1 MNKIILLIFTI
12 VISFPL
18 WSSEPVK
25 PNWQKYEEKK
35 YHYSALNEFFKETYR
50 QEISKEDLAKLEELL
65 YYTGIEL
72 LEDYE
77 PSLLMRYP
85 TSSTRFI
92 LGRQAL
98 KHKKIKVALDY
109 FKKMHE
115 EHRFYPEAK
124 LLEAQAHA
132 LEGDIKGE
140 FESFEACWKSAEKD
154 EAAAPNEKIKRYFR
168 MVYEICLVNKAR
180 YHYKKQEF
188 TEALDAYNKVP
199 KVSYKWPYL
208 LLEKAWVY
216 YQMGDFNR
224 ALGLLV
230 TYKSPLLDTY
240 FFPEA
245 EYLAALAY
253 FRLCLYDDTLVIIDQ
268 YYQTYRPRFS
278 ALEGVLR
285 KNVNSQNYFYNLMFR
300 PGEELKNHEE
310 FVRQIITRLKKE
322 TRFSLDF
329 NAVFKLSQE
338 MHAIAKQEKGE
349 TREKLLT
356 HLAEVKSNMIA
367 KINYNAK
374 TDIFEFLQTVP
385 FFSSELFK
393 LNLEVISR
401 KKDLIYSNKKL
412 IANRSRGDY
421 SNVKRSRFEM
431 FWTFSGAFWADELGD
446 YSLGLKS
453 NCQTLRKE
461 AEKTETDEAETTD
474 ETQTKTEALP
484 AAAPSEIPDPPNLNK
499 KTEEKSQ

>member
-1 MNKIILLIFTI
+1 MREILFVFILLL
-12 VISFPL
+12 SLPL
-18 WSSEPVK
+18 WSQDAVPPEVSK
-25 PNWQKYEEKK
+25 PQWETLEAKK

-50 QEISKEDLAKLEELL
+50 QEISTDDLSKLEELL
-65 YYTGIEL
+65 YFTGIEI
-72 LEDYE
+72 LEDYD
-77 PSLLMRYP
+77 PSLLERYP

-98 KHKKIKVALDY
+98 KHKKAKFALGY
-109 FKKMHE
+109 FSKIHPD
-115 EHRFYPEAK
+115 HRFYPEAM
-124 LLEAQAHA
+124 LLQAQVHA
-132 LEGDIKGE
+132 LEGNIKGE

-154 EAAAPNEKIKRYFR
+154 EAAAPSEKIKRYFR

-180 YHYKKQEF
+180 HHYKKQEF
-188 TEALDAYNKVP
+188 QEALDAYNKVP

-224 ALGLLV
+224 TLGLLV

-253 FRLCLYDDTLVIIDQ
+253 FRLCLFDDTLVIINQ
-268 YYQTYRPRFS
+268 YYQFYRPRFS
-278 ALEGVLR
+278 ALEAVLK
-285 KNVNSQNYFYNLMFR
+285 KNVNSQSYFYNLMYK
-300 PGEELKNHEE
+300 PGADLKTHED
-310 FVRQIITRLKKE
+310 FVHHIITRMKKE

-329 NAVFKLSQE
+329 NAIFKINQE
-338 MHAIAKQEKGE
+338 MKLIAYAEKGE
-349 TREKLLT
+349 KRQKLLD
-356 HLAEVKSNMIA
+356 HLAEVKSNIIA

-374 TDIFEFLQTVP
+374 SDIFDFLQTVP

-412 IANRSRGDY
+412 IADRSRGDY
-421 SNVKRSRFEM
+421 SNVQRSRFEM

-453 NCQTLRKE
+453 NCQTIRKD
-461 AEKTETDEAETTD
+461 AEKTDPEEDYSTP
-474 ETQTKTEALP
+474 KTEALP
-484 AAAPSEIPDPPNLNK
+484 TAAPDEIPDAPPL
-499 KTEEKSQ
+499 TQPEERKP